1 MKKLLKLLVCMILC
15 FQNMQVMAETP
26 FGTLDCMNN
35 SNSDYIFKIKGS
47 GQRFLLLDVFDDNDS
62 KFFVMGIDY
71 YGQGAFDEFG
81 KQRLDVEQTGNVAY
95 KLNKVL
101 TGEGLV
107 QSFTQKVYSLPSEIV
122 DYIDF
127 NHAWKTKGSGSSKG
141 NAKNDYTTVCGVN
154 LLSQEEFLKYIS
166 KIGAFDELLLKKY
179 SPNGSG
185 WWLRDGAPDGSNMLA
200 VRSGDKPW
208 INLWTASDT
217 KLFYRP
223 VFYVSKDFFGNVPID
238 LKSAGEGVKS
248 IFKEYY
254 TIGELKK
261 IYKEADVYD
270 YLDYKS
276 DITVKVERFTNGKD
290 SISKI
295 NNAELVCAEIIITN
309 NQMSEQS
316 GTIVMTYYDC
326 NGRTKQIDSR
336 RILISA
342 NETQAHK
349 LSLNFSEV
357 PEKDSYVKI
366 TFVEDKKSFQSNNSI
381 RFYCE

>member
-1 MKKLLKLLVCMILC
+1 M
-15 FQNMQVMAETP
+15 
-26 FGTLDCMNN
+26 
-35 SNSDYIFKIKGS
+35 
-47 GQRFLLLDVFDDNDS
+47 
-62 KFFVMGIDY
+62 
-71 YGQGAFDEFG
+71 
-81 KQRLDVEQTGNVAY
+81 
-95 KLNKVL
+95 
-101 TGEGLV
+101 
-107 QSFTQKVYSLPSEIV
+107 
-122 DYIDF
+122 
-127 NHAWKTKGSGSSKG
+127 
-141 NAKNDYTTVCGVN
+141 
-154 LLSQEEFLKYIS
+154 
-166 KIGAFDELLLKKY
+166 
-179 SPNGSG
+179 
-185 WWLRDGAPDGSNMLA
+185 
-200 VRSGDKPW
+200 
-208 INLWTASDT
+208 
-217 KLFYRP
+217 
-223 VFYVSKDFFGNVPID
+223 
-238 LKSAGEGVKS
+238 KSAGEGVKS

-295 NNAELVCAEIIITN
+295 NNAKQACAEISITN
-309 NQMSEQS
+309 NQVSEQV

-336 RILISA
+336 RIFISA

-349 LSLNFSEV
+349 LSLSFNEI

>member
-1 MKKLLKLLVCMILC
+1 M
-15 FQNMQVMAETP
+15 
-26 FGTLDCMNN
+26 
-35 SNSDYIFKIKGS
+35 
-47 GQRFLLLDVFDDNDS
+47 
-62 KFFVMGIDY
+62 
-71 YGQGAFDEFG
+71 
-81 KQRLDVEQTGNVAY
+81 
-95 KLNKVL
+95 
-101 TGEGLV
+101 
-107 QSFTQKVYSLPSEIV
+107 
-122 DYIDF
+122 
-127 NHAWKTKGSGSSKG
+127 
-141 NAKNDYTTVCGVN
+141 
-154 LLSQEEFLKYIS
+154 
-166 KIGAFDELLLKKY
+166 
-179 SPNGSG
+179 
-185 WWLRDGAPDGSNMLA
+185 
-200 VRSGDKPW
+200 
-208 INLWTASDT
+208 
-217 KLFYRP
+217 
-223 VFYVSKDFFGNVPID
+223 
-238 LKSAGEGVKS
+238 
-248 IFKEYY
+248 
-254 TIGELKK
+254 KK

-336 RILISA
+336 RIFISA